1 MNKDNEWTTV
11 STRKSGH
18 TSGINRFHAQK
29 RTSILEQVANG
40 SLTPQK
46 ADQMLRPTRQRP
58 ISRTPYC
65 HTTKSGAV
73 AVYGFSRRPMV
84 LYENRWYQFFEWM
97 KTGELEQY
105 LKDNTEHL
113 KKPSEYHAQHSGAPE
128 VSEDTITDAKTTPDV
143 LEDLSEVAVTETGDV
158 DIEECAEDEGDD
170 GDVEDNS

>member
-1 MNKDNEWTTV
+1 MDKDNEWTTV
-11 STRKSGH
+11 STRKSGNTNGH
-18 TSGINRFHAQK
+18 TSGLNRFHAQK

-97 KTGELEQY
+97 KTGELEKY

-113 KKPSEYHAQHSGAPE
+113 KKPSDYHAEH
-128 VSEDTITDAKTTPDV
+128 SEDTTNES
-143 LEDLSEVAVTETGDV
+143 EDLTTTEVVEPTGDV
-158 DIEECAEDEGDD
+158 EECA
-170 GDVEDNS
+170 